1 MTDEGER
8 NLDRNQQ
15 FRTQL
20 NNRNAEQGG
29 FQGGLSLPEQLP
41 QGQVD
46 PRMLMMRNRMMQD
59 RQMNGQMSPEAN
71 MAMKSQQE
79 LASRNR
85 PMREATGPS
94 FIGMEGVENSQN
106 APVRMPP
113 PMPEGM
119 NTQQMMQ
126 KPMPNRFN
134 GQPPAQGMGQ
144 PPAQQMGQG
153 MGTPAQ
159 MPMANT
165 MNPNAPSA
173 RPSMGRPNMNR
184 GQMMGRRA
192 QMMGKQPAGSEVGV
206 TAPRSVTPF

>member
-1 MTDEGER
+1 MTEEGER

-119 NTQQMMQ
+119 NTQIMSQA
-126 KPMPNRFN
+126 
-134 GQPPAQGMGQ
+134 PAQGMGQ
-144 PPAQQMGQG
+144 RPMGQG

-165 MNPNAPSA
+165 MNPNASSA

-184 GQMMGRRA
+184 GMGRRA
-192 QMMGKQPAGSEVGV
+192 QMMGKQQGSEVGG